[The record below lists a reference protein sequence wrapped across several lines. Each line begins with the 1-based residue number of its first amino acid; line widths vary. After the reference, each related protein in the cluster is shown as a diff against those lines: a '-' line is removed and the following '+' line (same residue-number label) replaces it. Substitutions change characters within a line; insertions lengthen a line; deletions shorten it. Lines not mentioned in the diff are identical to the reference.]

1 MKTADILAAF
11 LYKLEIV
18 EVWKMAEGG
27 KKHPDVPEEKER
39 VMRDS
44 NLAYSLRA
52 NFTSLMRQLEN
63 RVREIET
70 YLNQILTIDEIL
82 RVGMIEDPRGKIN
95 MILRYVLRRNETK
108 RESFMRYLIENNYI
122 TENDLQEFIHIPDYP
137 EYRELTAEDFNR
149 PDIQFFVERELEVT
163 TILDYL
169 FERHLIDLDEYEEI
183 EKANSRIE
191 QVRIL
196 LAILHNRRDGSWT
209 SKFCYILDKFGHQR
223 ILAGMQSIKN
233 QRHIGM
239 QESDIPVFGRTLKL
253 DTDNQTQIALRQQSA
268 ADLNNQ
274 WQNDDHRITG
284 TRPGCVE
291 FMLLSGS
298 KLACTILDKDDQEE
312 KCRTFLQSLTSMP
325 DVKKT
330 LKPGQI
336 FKIKVQMFDSS
347 LPIVPAEKAKNLEF
361 NLAIKICKANL
372 IRDLKVE
379 VIIKLLVEN
388 AMIDQCAVS
397 QLSETSDKNLIKEYL
412 IYLLSCSEEDKLKQI
427 LTKARE
433 IETLQA
439 FVDHIEQWKCIE
451 CYRTTL
457 LTYFQNVEDEIDTK
471 IMEKTLKGEND
482 VPDLLTNVCI
492 DKADH
497 ISRGDRAK
505 LFLQY
510 ILTNENI
517 LMRFAAVF
525 ATMSKIVLTHKS
537 CVYCSKDK
545 ITSRPTDDTP
555 AYTFVIEDS
564 NGDFV
569 IRSTEKR
576 KNGRNIPDK
585 RHKLESFTDSGEIE
599 SHQILKT

>member
-1 MKTADILAAF
+1 MFVNYYYDKFIKVRLLVAD
-11 LYKLEIV
+11 
-18 EVWKMAEGG
+18 
-27 KKHPDVPEEKER
+27 PDVPEDRER
-39 VMRDS
+39 VMR
-44 NLAYSLRA
+44 
-52 NFTSLMRQLEN
+52 
-63 RVREIET
+63 EI
-70 YLNQILTIDEIL
+70 QH
-82 RVGMIEDPRGKIN
+82 V
-95 MILRYVLRRNETK
+95 
-108 RESFMRYLIENNYI
+108 
-122 TENDLQEFIHIPDYP
+122 PDFP
-137 EYRELTAEDFNR
+137 EYRELTADDFNR
-149 PDIQFFVERELEVT
+149 PEIQLIVEQELEVT
-163 TILDYL
+163 IILDYL
-169 FERHLIDLDEYEEI
+169 YEWHLIDLDEYEEI

-196 LAILHNRRDGSWT
+196 LAILQNRRDGSWT
-209 SKFCYILDKFGHQR
+209 SKFCYILTKFGHQR
-223 ILAGMQSIKN
+223 ILIGMQSIKN
-233 QRHIGM
+233 QRQIGM

-268 ADLNNQ
+268 ADLNKQ
-274 WQNDDHRITG
+274 WQSDDHRITG

-298 KLACTILDKDDQEE
+298 KLACKILDNAEKEE
-312 KCRTFLQSLTSMP
+312 KCRTFLQNLTSMP

-336 FKIKVQMFDSS
+336 FKIKIQMFDCS
-347 LPIVPAEKAKNLEF
+347 LPIVPAEKAF
-361 NLAIKICKANL
+361 Q
-372 IRDLKVE
+372 
-379 VIIKLLVEN
+379 KL
-388 AMIDQCAVS
+388 S
-397 QLSETSDKNLIKEYL
+397 QTSDENLIKEYL

-439 FVDHIEQWKCIE
+439 FVEHIEQWKCIE

-471 IMEKTLKGEND
+471 IMENTLKGEND

-492 DKADH
+492 YKAEH
-497 ISRGDRAK
+497 VSRGDRAK

-555 AYTFVIEDS
+555 AYTFVVEDS

-569 IRSTEKR
+569 IRSIEKR
-576 KNGRNIPDK
+576 KNGRKIPDK
-585 RHKLESFTDSGEIE
+585 RGNREPSHPENLKISSE
-599 SHQILKT
+599 SHKEVQLIYERLIGKQEN